1 MRVEQRGEKDEG
13 RETGGTSQHVRT
25 QLGNG
30 PPGVQSKW
38 RPLNTWSGGPI
49 DTNVQKKHPD

>member
-1 MRVEQRGEKDEG
+1 MRVEQRGKKM
-13 RETGGTSQHVRT
+13 RAETGGTSQHVLT
-25 QLGNG
+25 QLGKG

-49 DTNVQKKHPD
+49 DTNVQKKHAD